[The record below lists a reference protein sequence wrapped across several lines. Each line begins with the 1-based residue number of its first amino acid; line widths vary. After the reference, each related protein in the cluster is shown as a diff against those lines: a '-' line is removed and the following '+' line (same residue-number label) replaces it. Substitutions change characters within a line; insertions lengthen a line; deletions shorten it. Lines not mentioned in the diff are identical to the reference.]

1 MLSEESASSAC
12 PPLRT
17 LPEDLV
23 ESGSIRVLRLLVRLM
38 RDPVLQRS
46 ADALGVSA
54 PTASRLLARARQW
67 FKDPLFIYSAGRM
80 HPTPRMLALSPRIEE
95 ELLRLESLFKPEE
108 PFNPATVVRTLR
120 IAAIDN
126 AFHTL
131 LMPFL
136 ETAATAA
143 PGLSISVFDRAPTLL
158 EDMRAGTLDLAFYS
172 TEGRPVPSDFCEET
186 LFTSGHVLLMR
197 RGHPLHQKWL
207 AGSEITEADTGAWPH
222 ISVVVPMAGGSDRLT
237 MSRHPA
243 HGPERT
249 ACETPFFVAA
259 AMLAARTDMLMRIPQ
274 ETAAEL
280 CRTLPLAMMPMEAGI
295 HIPWIPCLF
304 RHRAAD
310 YDPLITWVRA
320 QLVSHARRL
329 HAETLRLIEEDF
341 KKRGQQVR

>member
-158 EDMRAGTLDLAFYS
+158 EDMRAGTLDWPFIQLKAAQS
-172 TEGRPVPSDFCEET
+172 PQTSVKKRSSQAVTFC
-186 LFTSGHVLLMR
+186 SC
-197 RGHPLHQKWL
+197 
-207 AGSEITEADTGAWPH
+207 AADTRFTKNGLPA
-222 ISVVVPMAGGSDRLT
+222 ARL
-237 MSRHPA
+237 PKQI
-243 HGPERT
+243 PERGPT
-249 ACETPFFVAA
+249 SASSCRWRAA
-259 AMLAARTDMLMRIPQ
+259 AT
-274 ETAAEL
+274 
-280 CRTLPLAMMPMEAGI
+280 
-295 HIPWIPCLF
+295 
-304 RHRAAD
+304 
-310 YDPLITWVRA
+310 V
-320 QLVSHARRL
+320 
-329 HAETLRLIEEDF
+329 
-341 KKRGQQVR
+341 

>member
-172 TEGRPVPSDFCEET
+172 TEGRPVPSDFCEENALHKRSRSAHAPRT
-186 LFTSGHVLLMR
+186 PASPKMACRQRDYRSRYRGVAPHQRRRADGGRQRPSDHVPSSRTRSG
-197 RGHPLHQKWL
+197 
-207 AGSEITEADTGAWPH
+207 T
-222 ISVVVPMAGGSDRLT
+222 
-237 MSRHPA
+237 
-243 HGPERT
+243 HGPAKRRFLWPGQ
-249 ACETPFFVAA
+249 CLRPV
-259 AMLAARTDMLMRIPQ
+259 RI
-274 ETAAEL
+274 
-280 CRTLPLAMMPMEAGI
+280 C
-295 HIPWIPCLF
+295 
-304 RHRAAD
+304 
-310 YDPLITWVRA
+310 
-320 QLVSHARRL
+320 
-329 HAETLRLIEEDF
+329 
-341 KKRGQQVR
+341 

>member
-197 RGHPLHQKWL
+197 RGHRFTKNGLP
-207 AGSEITEADTGAWPH
+207 AA
-222 ISVVVPMAGGSDRLT
+222 RLPKQIPG
-237 MSRHPA
+237 R
-243 HGPERT
+243 GPTSASSYRWR
-249 ACETPFFVAA
+249 AA
-259 AMLAARTDMLMRIPQ
+259 AT
-274 ETAAEL
+274 
-280 CRTLPLAMMPMEAGI
+280 
-295 HIPWIPCLF
+295 
-304 RHRAAD
+304 
-310 YDPLITWVRA
+310 V
-320 QLVSHARRL
+320 
-329 HAETLRLIEEDF
+329 
-341 KKRGQQVR
+341 

>member
-237 MSRHPA
+237 MSRPRSGT
-243 HGPERT
+243 HGLRNAVFCGRGN
-249 ACETPFFVAA
+249 ACGPYGYADA
-259 AMLAARTDMLMRIPQ
+259 DSAGNR
-274 ETAAEL
+274 
-280 CRTLPLAMMPMEAGI
+280 CRTLPYAPACDDADGSRYPHSLDPMSLPSPSGR
-295 HIPWIPCLF
+295 P
-304 RHRAAD
+304 
-310 YDPLITWVRA
+310 
-320 QLVSHARRL
+320 
-329 HAETLRLIEEDF
+329 
-341 KKRGQQVR
+341 

>member
-54 PTASRLLARARQW
+54 PTASRLLSRARQW

-143 PGLSISVFDRAPTLL
+143 GVAPHQRRRA
-158 EDMRAGTLDLAFYS
+158 DG
-172 TEGRPVPSDFCEET
+172 GRQRPSDHVPSSRTRSGTHGLRNAVFC
-186 LFTSGHVLLMR
+186 G
-197 RGHPLHQKWL
+197 RGNACGPYGYADADS
-207 AGSEITEADTGAWPH
+207 AGNS
-222 ISVVVPMAGGSDRLT
+222 
-237 MSRHPA
+237 
-243 HGPERT
+243 
-249 ACETPFFVAA
+249 
-259 AMLAARTDMLMRIPQ
+259 
-274 ETAAEL
+274 
-280 CRTLPLAMMPMEAGI
+280 CRTLPYAPACDDADGS
-295 HIPWIPCLF
+295 
-304 RHRAAD
+304 RHPHSL
-310 YDPLITWVRA
+310 DP
-320 QLVSHARRL
+320 VSLPSPSGRL
-329 HAETLRLIEEDF
+329 
-341 KKRGQQVR
+341 

>member
-126 AFHTL
+126 A
-131 LMPFL
+131 
-136 ETAATAA
+136 
-143 PGLSISVFDRAPTLL
+143 SIR
-158 EDMRAGTLDLAFYS
+158 
-172 TEGRPVPSDFCEET
+172 C
-186 LFTSGHVLLMR
+186 
-197 RGHPLHQKWL
+197 
-207 AGSEITEADTGAWPH
+207 
-222 ISVVVPMAGGSDRLT
+222 
-237 MSRHPA
+237 
-243 HGPERT
+243 
-249 ACETPFFVAA
+249 
-259 AMLAARTDMLMRIPQ
+259 
-274 ETAAEL
+274 
-280 CRTLPLAMMPMEAGI
+280 
-295 HIPWIPCLF
+295 
-304 RHRAAD
+304 
-310 YDPLITWVRA
+310 
-320 QLVSHARRL
+320 
-329 HAETLRLIEEDF
+329 
-341 KKRGQQVR
+341 

>member
-172 TEGRPVPSDFCEET
+172 TEAVSYT
-186 LFTSGHVLLMR
+186 HL
-197 RGHPLHQKWL
+197 
-207 AGSEITEADTGAWPH
+207 
-222 ISVVVPMAGGSDRLT
+222 
-237 MSRHPA
+237 
-243 HGPERT
+243 
-249 ACETPFFVAA
+249 
-259 AMLAARTDMLMRIPQ
+259 
-274 ETAAEL
+274 
-280 CRTLPLAMMPMEAGI
+280 TLPTIL
-295 HIPWIPCLF
+295 
-304 RHRAAD
+304 
-310 YDPLITWVRA
+310 
-320 QLVSHARRL
+320 LV
-329 HAETLRLIEEDF
+329 
-341 KKRGQQVR
+341 

>member
-1 MLSEESASSAC
+1 
-12 PPLRT
+12 
-17 LPEDLV
+17 
-23 ESGSIRVLRLLVRLM
+23 
-38 RDPVLQRS
+38 
-46 ADALGVSA
+46 
-54 PTASRLLARARQW
+54 
-67 FKDPLFIYSAGRM
+67 
-80 HPTPRMLALSPRIEE
+80 
-95 ELLRLESLFKPEE
+95 
-108 PFNPATVVRTLR
+108 
-120 IAAIDN
+120 
-126 AFHTL
+126 
-131 LMPFL
+131 MPFL

-249 ACETPFFVAA
+249 ACETPFFVAG

>member
-67 FKDPLFIYSAGRM
+67 FKDP
-80 HPTPRMLALSPRIEE
+80 
-95 ELLRLESLFKPEE
+95 
-108 PFNPATVVRTLR
+108 LR

-249 ACETPFFVAA
+249 ACETPFFVAG

-310 YDPLITWVRA
+310 HDPLITWVRA
-320 QLVSHARRL
+320 QIVSHARRL
-329 HAETLRLIEEDF
+329 HAETLRQIDEDF
-341 KKRGQQVR
+341 KRRGQQVR

>member
-207 AGSEITEADTGAWPH
+207 ADGGRQRPSDHVPSSRTRSGTHGLRNAVFCGRGNACGPYGYADAD
-222 ISVVVPMAGGSDRLT
+222 SAGNR
-237 MSRHPA
+237 
-243 HGPERT
+243 
-249 ACETPFFVAA
+249 
-259 AMLAARTDMLMRIPQ
+259 
-274 ETAAEL
+274 
-280 CRTLPLAMMPMEAGI
+280 CRTLPYAPACDDADGSRYPHSLDPMSLPSPSGR
-295 HIPWIPCLF
+295 P
-304 RHRAAD
+304 
-310 YDPLITWVRA
+310 
-320 QLVSHARRL
+320 
-329 HAETLRLIEEDF
+329 
-341 KKRGQQVR
+341 

>member
-67 FKDPLFIYSAGRM
+67 FKDPLFIYSAGHM

-207 AGSEITEADTGAWPH
+207 AGSEITD
-222 ISVVVPMAGGSDRLT
+222 
-237 MSRHPA
+237 
-243 HGPERT
+243 
-249 ACETPFFVAA
+249 
-259 AMLAARTDMLMRIPQ
+259 AR
-274 ETAAEL
+274 
-280 CRTLPLAMMPMEAGI
+280 
-295 HIPWIPCLF
+295 
-304 RHRAAD
+304 
-310 YDPLITWVRA
+310 
-320 QLVSHARRL
+320 
-329 HAETLRLIEEDF
+329 
-341 KKRGQQVR
+341 

>member
-17 LPEDLV
+17 LPEDLA

-136 ETAATAA
+136 ETAAAAA

-207 AGSEITEADTGAWPH
+207 AGSEINQEDTGAPH
-222 ISVVVPMAGGSDRLT
+222 QRRRADGGRQRPPDHVPSSRTWSGTHGLRNALFCGRGNACGPYGYADAHSAGNR
-237 MSRHPA
+237 
-243 HGPERT
+243 
-249 ACETPFFVAA
+249 
-259 AMLAARTDMLMRIPQ
+259 
-274 ETAAEL
+274 
-280 CRTLPLAMMPMEAGI
+280 CRTLPYAPAGDDADGS
-295 HIPWIPCLF
+295 
-304 RHRAAD
+304 RHQHSL
-310 YDPLITWVRA
+310 DP
-320 QLVSHARRL
+320 VSL
-329 HAETLRLIEEDF
+329 PSPSS
-341 KKRGQQVR
+341 

>member
-237 MSRHPA
+237 MSPSRTRSGT
-243 HGPERT
+243 HGLRNAVFCGRGN
-249 ACETPFFVAA
+249 ACGPYGYADA
-259 AMLAARTDMLMRIPQ
+259 DSAGNR
-274 ETAAEL
+274 
-280 CRTLPLAMMPMEAGI
+280 CRTLPYAPACDDADGSRYPHSLDPMSLPSPSGR
-295 HIPWIPCLF
+295 P
-304 RHRAAD
+304 
-310 YDPLITWVRA
+310 
-320 QLVSHARRL
+320 
-329 HAETLRLIEEDF
+329 
-341 KKRGQQVR
+341 